1 MTHGGKREG
10 AGRKKKDRSEQ
21 DFYPDA
27 ESYLSAVVR
36 GETPPDAARIMAAKT
51 LIAYQKAKA
60 RAPVASL
67 APEKLRLKTDR
78 DIEES
83 AAAEYAAKVA
93 KILKKYG
100 RLK

>member
-1 MTHGGKREG
+1 MAPFLMRRPRWVRCASRRRSRRRG
-10 AGRKKKDRSEQ
+10 A
-21 DFYPDA
+21 A
-27 ESYLSAVVR
+27 IW
-36 GETPPDAARIMAAKT
+36 TPPDAARIMAAKT